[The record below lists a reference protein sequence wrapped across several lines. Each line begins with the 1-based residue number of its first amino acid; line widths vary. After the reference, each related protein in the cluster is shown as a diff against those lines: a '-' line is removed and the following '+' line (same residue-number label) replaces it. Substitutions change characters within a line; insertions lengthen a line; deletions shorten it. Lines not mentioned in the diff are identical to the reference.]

1 MRPPLSFSARAVL
14 VLAALTLAYGVIV
27 WSFALAYPTDGVGL
41 SMEQGGLLVNTAPAG
56 GPLQRGDRIIAV
68 NGRPIAQDL
77 AIPGSWQAFLAG
89 ADGALYTVERGT
101 GRETLAVSWTTGGH
115 WRITAEMASTTVVAF
130 SFLACGV
137 LIVLSR
143 ARHPAAPALGLALCA
158 ESLNLVN
165 NLWLVTG
172 TPLVLSIFWLF
183 HLLDLFSFALTF
195 AAVVHAA
202 LIFPAPTPL
211 YERFPRLAYLG
222 YLINLPLAMGGSIAA
237 VVGDLP
243 QVSSLVFR
251 IFYPLSGIELFFAIG
266 LLIHTYR
273 TSRRPG
279 VRNQIRWL
287 MWGIIIG
294 PLPWLLLCN
303 LPSVLISE
311 PLVPLT
317 ITALPLIAIPLSIL
331 FSATRRGL
339 IVVDTLIHRTAVYVV
354 MVIALVGLYWLGTA
368 MVLDKLGDT
377 FIGVATPLLT
387 TVLVA
392 VIAVAA
398 VPLHRR
404 VGRLFER
411 LMYRRWADLQQVFRE
426 VGERLSTTLHFET
439 LVALLTEE
447 ILERL
452 QLTQAM
458 LLLHQE
464 DGTLRAWGH
473 RNSELPFGWR
483 LLAEMATRRRP
494 LVVSRDRLHDIL
506 LGELAASGWE
516 LVLPLRSG
524 GRLVGLY
531 LLGPWRSG
539 DLFSRQEVET
549 LTVLSHQVAATLENA
564 RLYSQIEHYTE
575 HLEEVVQARTAELAS
590 ERDRLDVILQHMA
603 DGLLVTDPAG
613 RVVLV
618 NPSLAALVRRP
629 ADALVGRPAAP
640 ALNLPVLEGLLAQA
654 LAQGGQV
661 ATADLELDGATLRAA
676 AAALRDGSAVVTVL
690 RDVTHEREVDRMKTE
705 FVSTVSHEL
714 RTPLTSVLGFAKLIS
729 RTVEKD
735 LLPSIPATDPKG
747 RRAAQ
752 RVQENLEII
761 VSEGER
767 LTRLINDVLDI
778 ARMEAGRVEWHDRA
792 VDLAALIIRAVES
805 VHGTAIEKALPIRV
819 EVTPGILT
827 VYADPD
833 RIIQVLTNLL
843 SNAIKF
849 TEQGEV
855 SVTACPLAPGEE
867 AHGWS
872 APAGSPGGA
881 LVAVRD
887 TGIGIPAEAMPR
899 LFQRF
904 QQIGDTLRDKP
915 RGTGLGLAICREIV
929 THYGGVIWAESTVG
943 VGSTFSFTLP
953 LAAPAAQVPISAGAA
968 FRAEELPAA
977 PGATVLIVDDEAP
990 IRSLLRQALL
1000 EGGYNVLE
1008 AAEGT
1013 TAITIARQRRPD
1025 LLILDLQMP
1034 GLSGQDVAQLLKADV
1049 TTADIPILIL
1059 SVEDRE
1065 HTAGLGAAAHLT
1077 KPVRME
1083 TLLQKV
1089 AELLSGR
1096 GMGEPGGRPQ

>member
-1 MRPPLSFSARAVL
+1 MRPPLSLSARAVL
-14 VLAALTLAYGVIV
+14 VLAALTLAYGIV
-27 WSFALAYPTDGVGL
+27 LWRFAVEYPTDGLGL
-41 SMEQGGLLVNTAPAG
+41 SLEQGGLLVNTAPAD
-56 GPLQRGDRIIAV
+56 GPLHRGDRIIAV
-68 NGRPIAQDL
+68 NGRPIAQGL
-77 AIPGSWQAFLAG
+77 AVPGSWQAFIAE
-89 ADGALYTVERGT
+89 ADGALYTVERET
-101 GRETLAVSWTTGGH
+101 GAETLAVSWTSRGH
-115 WRITAEMASTTVVAF
+115 WRITAEMVSMTVVAL
-130 SFLACGV
+130 SFLVCGV

-143 ARHPAAPALGLALCA
+143 ARHPAAPVLGLALCA

-183 HLLDLFSFALTF
+183 HWLDLFSFALTF

-211 YERFPRLAYLG
+211 YERFPRLAYLA
-222 YLINLPLAMGGSIAA
+222 YILNLLLMLGGSIVALF
-237 VVGDLP
+237 GDLP
-243 QVSSLVFR
+243 QVSNSVFR

-294 PLPWLLLCN
+294 PLPWLLLGN
-303 LPSVLISE
+303 LPSVFISE
-311 PLVPLT
+311 PLVPFT

-339 IVVDTLIHRTAVYVV
+339 IVVDTLIHRTAVYAV

-392 VIAVAA
+392 VIAVMA
-398 VPLHRR
+398 VPLYGR
-404 VGRLFER
+404 VERLFER

-426 VGERLSTTLHFET
+426 VGERLSTTLQFET

-447 ILERL
+447 IPERL
-452 QLTQAM
+452 QLTRAM

-473 RNSELPFGWR
+473 RNELPFGWR

-494 LVVSRDRLHDIL
+494 LVVSRDRLHDGL

-564 RLYSQIEHYTE
+564 RLYSQIEHYTA

-613 RVVLV
+613 RIILV

-629 ADALVGRPAAP
+629 ADALIGCPAAP

-690 RDVTHEREVDRMKTE
+690 RDVTREREVDRMKTE

-792 VDLAALIIRAVES
+792 VDLAALIVRAVES
-805 VHGTAIEKALPIRV
+805 VQGMATEKALPIRV
-819 EVTPGILT
+819 EVTPGVLT

-833 RIIQVLTNLL
+833 RVLQILTNLL

-855 SVTACPLAPGEE
+855 SVTARPLAPGEE

-953 LAAPAAQVPISAGAA
+953 LAAPAAQVAVSAGAA

-1008 AAEGT
+1008 AADGT
-1013 TAITIARQRRPD
+1013 MAITIARRQRPD

-1096 GMGEPGGRPQ
+1096 GMGEPGGKPQ